1 MTLENLLKKKSESAI
16 LKAVKSELI
25 NEGKFPP
32 KFLENLK
39 YIARVKKDTEKGSS
53 KKEGDKKEDS
63 KGGRKVDTARKY
75 AQEITNEL
83 IEYTQRCEFE
93 AIDKTR
99 FTIKAKNQDAE
110 VFFLKDTFL
119 VQKQKIQKVKE
130 EKLINSDLKEL
141 QKEMQEQKNKE
152 ISINIKDLDTIKKA
166 FGEFE
171 LVY

>member
-1 MTLENLLKKKSESAI
+1 MI
-16 LKAVKSELI
+16 MQ
-25 NEGKFPP
+25 
-32 KFLENLK
+32 
-39 YIARVKKDTEKGSS
+39 

-130 EKLINSDLKEL
+130 EK
-141 QKEMQEQKNKE
+141 NKKYCCRLCNKFCW
-152 ISINIKDLDTIKKA
+152 IW
-166 FGEFE
+166 
-171 LVY
+171 